1 MGRNGAVNATD
12 GGPTYSWNVAF
23 GAVAYDVTG
32 LVGKLLNN
40 GNMFVDGAYLTP
52 AGDYAEMFETA
63 DGNSIDVGYFVTV
76 STEDKIQKAASN
88 DLFILGITSAT
99 PGSAR
104 K

>member
-12 GGPTYSWNVAF
+12 GDPTYSWNVAF

-32 LVGKLLNN
+32 IVGKLLNN

-76 STEDKIQKAASN
+76 S
-88 DLFILGITSAT
+88 
-99 PGSAR
+99 
-104 K
+104 